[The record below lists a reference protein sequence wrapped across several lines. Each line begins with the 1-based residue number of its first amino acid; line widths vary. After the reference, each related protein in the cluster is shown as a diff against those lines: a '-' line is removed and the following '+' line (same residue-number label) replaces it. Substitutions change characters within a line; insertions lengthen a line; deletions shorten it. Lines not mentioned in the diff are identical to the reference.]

1 MARLPEI
8 IRRNP
13 LSQVAPTPKA
23 SGQGFAAL
31 ADIMGS
37 AVDFIKPAVEQEVK
51 MEGQRAV
58 YRDEKG
64 ELHVDEKSIFAG
76 EMGAIHNAAA
86 FSKYLSQKGID
97 ISQTMTELS
106 VKYEYD
112 PEGFKQAADG
122 YIDILRQ
129 DENVPDVLRED
140 IIGEAQQA
148 VQRQFNGIY
157 RNQVKREQS
166 ATDTTT
172 ATRRDLLAEDYTA
185 LIVAGEVEEA
195 ERVWKQIEDISRLR
209 ENTPF
214 INETEV
220 EREAYLRGIKGNAAY
235 ESALRRLDD
244 MDPGDEVSEDFQEEL
259 RALSESPSLS
269 PKQRQMV
276 NTLTKGRIKAFEA
289 HKVIRELTDTDFG
302 SQVTRVLE
310 QAAVGGAAARGDSFT
325 GLDADFAKGVSQLV
339 QDAQAAGIPLQITSA
354 YRSEGTQAR
363 IVADNMAKHGFSAED
378 RAAWEADVAELGPVA
393 AGQKWRSQ
401 MQAAGLTKWVAM
413 PGTSAHQSGKA
424 VDFAVNGRLIRDPN
438 SRAARWIKEN
448 AGKYGLDVPM
458 SWEPWE
464 VRPGG
469 IGAPSETDRLRN
481 QKVLTDAKIPI
492 TNGNEFLATIMGADG
507 AVTMLQADP
516 TAAATDFL
524 PKNVVAQFP
533 ELADMTAHEA
543 KVWAERKMTM
553 KTTDLAA
560 QRIQI
565 DQIEDEEVR
574 TQALKLLN
582 DRITERRNVED
593 AAYNEY
599 QERMLNGDPTLTR
612 QSVLE
617 DHDLSNDDQ
626 GRLINAI
633 ESAQKKTADLSEFL
647 AAGAAGDS
655 VDMMDSKN
663 QKLLDD
669 LRVATAGEGNPFDS
683 QEGTAFEFSAAKVY
697 KTVSRGAFNAIRAGL
712 RSNDP
717 AVVGN
722 MLEMAGQLSQFGD
735 NIFATY
741 SGRKEVLDALAD
753 YQFYTG
759 NGMYQAEAAEQISKN
774 REEKPKNLTTE
785 AKKVVADLRESD
797 LLNHFD
803 ESIWS
808 DPTIGV
814 EGGESI
820 AALSPAVQ
828 REEMMGTFSRL
839 VSDAFLDT
847 GDKELA
853 VNRALTTMDRIY
865 GPNKVSGSLRLMKY
879 PPNLVYPPVG
889 GSHEWMQTALVNDVN
904 AALEIPEDPAD
915 REVWQMLYQPSER
928 ISADRIKL
936 VSDATTAREVMSGR
950 PASYVVYY
958 ADSDGT
964 LHQLPMR
971 YDFDVQAARDGAREQ
986 FGAQRAEQMQQ
997 FDQDQA
1003 EQQRVFEQQ
1012 QELTGGILDRFDGE

>member
-13 LSQVAPTPKA
+13 LSQVAATPRA

-37 AVDFIKPAVEQEVK
+37 AVDFIKPAVEQQVK
-51 MEGQRAV
+51 LEGQSAV

-166 ATDTTT
+166 ATDTAT

-185 LIVAGEVEEA
+185 LIAAGEVEEA
-195 ERVWKQIEDISRLR
+195 EKVWKQIEDISRLR

-220 EREAYLRGIKGNAAY
+220 EREAYLRGVKGNAAY
-235 ESALRRLDD
+235 ERAIKRLED
-244 MDPGDEVSEDFQEEL
+244 MDPGDEVSEEFKAEL
-259 RALSESPSLS
+259 EALGESSSLS
-269 PKQRQMV
+269 PKQRQV
-276 NTLTKGRIKAFEA
+276 INTLTKGRMKAFEA
-289 HKVIRELTDTDFG
+289 HKAVRELTDTDFD

-310 QAAVGGAAARGDSFT
+310 AAAVGGAAARGDSFT
-325 GLDADFAKGVSQLV
+325 GLDAEFAKNVSQMV

-354 YRSEGTQAR
+354 YRSEATQAR

-438 SRAARWIKEN
+438 SRAAQWIKEN

-469 IGAPSETDRLRN
+469 FAAPSQTERLRN
-481 QKVLTDAKIPI
+481 QQILTDAKIPI
-492 TNGNEFLATIMGADG
+492 TNGHEFLATIMGAES
-507 AVTMLQADP
+507 AVTMLKADP
-516 TAAATDFL
+516 TAAASEYL
-524 PKNVVAQFP
+524 PANVIEQFP
-533 ELADMTAHEA
+533 ALEGMTVREA
-543 KVWAERKMTM
+543 QVWADRKMTM

-560 QRIQI
+560 QRVQI
-565 DQIEDEEVR
+565 NQIADDEVR
-574 TQALKLLN
+574 AEALKLLN
-582 DRITERRNVED
+582 DRITERRAVED

-633 ESAQKKTADLSEFL
+633 ESAQKKTADLSAFV
-647 AAGAAGDS
+647 AAVEGGDVPS
-655 VDMMDSKN
+655 MLEGGNKGLSN
-663 QKLLDD
+663 EW
-669 LRVATAGEGNPFDS
+669 LRTVTGGSNPLETP
-683 QEGTAFEFSAAKVY
+683 EGTQASRY
-697 KTVSRGAFNAIRAGL
+697 ITRKTTAMPPDTFNAIRAGI

-717 AVVGN
+717 AVVGAA
-722 MLEMAGQLSQFGD
+722 LEELGVHAQLGPD
-735 NIFATY
+735 VLTNH
-741 SGRKEVLDALAD
+741 SGRQEVLDALAD

-759 NGMYQAEAAEQISKN
+759 NGMYQAEAAEQIIKN

-785 AKKVVADLRESD
+785 AKKVVEGLRESD
-797 LLNHFD
+797 LLSHFD

-820 AALSPAVQ
+820 AALSPTVQ

-915 REVWQMLYQPSER
+915 REVWQMQFQPSER
-928 ISADRIKL
+928 IAADQIKL
-936 VSDATTAREVMSGR
+936 VSDATTAREVTSGR

-958 ADSDGT
+958 ADSEGK

-971 YDFDVQAARDGAREQ
+971 YEFDPTSARTELRSEFEAARPAALANDAMQDREARRTELERIQGIRDG
-986 FGAQRAEQMQQ
+986 
-997 FDQDQA
+997 
-1003 EQQRVFEQQ
+1003 
-1012 QELTGGILDRFDGE
+1012 LGE